1 MALVMDTYCLSRVF
15 KKFKLRTD
23 CQPTETNNIIIYAG
37 NAHTGV
43 YSEFIENELVAPRY
57 NEGTVS
63 SPDYSCVRINLSSR
77 IAGLN
82 IR

>member
-1 MALVMDTYCLSRVF
+1 MDTYCLSRVF

-23 CQPTETNNIIIYAG
+23 CQPAETNNIIIYAG
-37 NAHTGV
+37 DLHARL
-43 YSEFIENELVAPRY
+43 YSEFIENELGHAPIY
-57 NEGTVS
+57 NERTVS
-63 SPDYSCVRINLSSR
+63 SPDYSCVRINLSSI